1 MMAETILANARAVTP
16 VEVVDRGTVV
26 LRDGLIAAIERG
38 AGALAGAID
47 CGGDLL
53 LPGLVELH
61 TDSLEKHL
69 TPRPGVRWPA
79 QQAVLAHD
87 AQLASAGITTVLDA
101 LYVGDS
107 AKDGVRAQ
115 LLDESIDTIGRLN
128 AAGLTRAEHWLH
140 LRCEVASPGSAPLFE
155 RLCGHPLVRPL
166 VRLVSVMDHTPFQ
179 RQWSDEAIYR
189 QWTASRLGLDD
200 AGVDRH
206 IAERLAEHDQY
217 AVPNRRT
224 IVALAQRHA
233 LPLASHDD
241 TTEAHVLEGAET
253 GVTISEFPTSEAAAR
268 AARGRGMAI
277 IMGAPNVVR
286 GGSHSGNVSAAS
298 LAQAGLLDI
307 LSSDYVPSSLLHA
320 AFLLEQRLKLPLER
334 AVDMVAAAPARAVGL
349 DDRGVLAPGKRADVV
364 RVHALPDGP
373 VVRAVW
379 RRGER
384 VI

>member
-1 MMAETILANARAVTP
+1 VAPEIILTNADVVIP
-16 VEVVDRGTVV
+16 GEVVRRGTVV
-26 LRDGLIAAIERG
+26 ARDGLIVAIDRS
-38 AGALAGAID
+38 ACAVASAID

-69 TPRPGVRWPA
+69 MPRPGVRWPA

-115 LLDESIDTIGRLN
+115 LLDESIDTIGRMN
-128 AAGLTRAEHWLH
+128 AGGLTRAEHWLH

-155 RLCGHPLVRPL
+155 RLCAHPL

-189 QWTASRLGLDD
+189 QWTASRLGLDA

-206 IAERLAEHDQY
+206 IAERLQEHDRY
-217 AVPNRRT
+217 AVPNRRA
-224 IVALAQRHA
+224 IVTLAQRHG

-241 TTEAHVLEGAET
+241 TTEAHVLEGAEV
-253 GVTISEFPTSEAAAR
+253 GVTISEFPTTEAAAV
-268 AARGRGMAI
+268 AARDRGMAI

-320 AFLLEQRLKLPLER
+320 AFLLEQQLEMPLDR
-334 AVDMVAAAPARAVGL
+334 AVDIVAAAPARAVGL
-349 DDRGVLAPGKRADVV
+349 DDRGVIAPGKRADMV
-364 RVHALPDGP
+364 RVHALPEGP